1 MYSFSYQGPGM
12 KSMARADEPSPAL
25 ANAMEQIQTAGEKQM
40 VDKPEAVVPHIR
52 AAIAAVKEL
61 VRASDEVV
69 SIVAEGWVEEDG
81 QASTTINV
89 AVSPAVTEAR
99 KR

>member
-1 MYSFSYQGPGM
+1 MWTFSYQGPGM

-25 ANAMEQIQTAGEKQM
+25 GTAMEQITAAAEKQM
-40 VDKPEAVVPHIR
+40 VDKPEGVIPHIR
-52 AAIAAVKEL
+52 AAAAAVKEL
-61 VRASDEVV
+61 VRASDETV
-69 SIVAEGWVEEDG
+69 SIVAEGWVESDG

-89 AVSPAVTEAR
+89 AVSPAVAET

>member
-1 MYSFSYQGPGM
+1 MWSFSYQGPGM
-12 KSMARADEPSPAL
+12 KSMARAGEPSPSL
-25 ANAMEQIQTAGEKQM
+25 QTAMDTITAEAEKQM
-40 VDKPEAVVPHIR
+40 VDKPEAVIPHIR
-52 AAIAAVKEL
+52 AAAAAVKEL

-69 SIVAEGWVEEDG
+69 SIVAEGWVEQDG

-89 AVSPAVTEAR
+89 AVSPAVAET